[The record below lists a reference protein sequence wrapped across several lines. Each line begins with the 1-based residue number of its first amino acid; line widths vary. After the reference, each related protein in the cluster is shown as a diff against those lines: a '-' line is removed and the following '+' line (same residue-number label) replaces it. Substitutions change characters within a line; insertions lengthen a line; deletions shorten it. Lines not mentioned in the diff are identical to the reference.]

1 MCQVDEE
8 YDSPLEQKSLPAFT
22 KKCMKCKEGIAVLI
36 IRVGDA
42 FCRGCF
48 KEYFI
53 HKFRA
58 MLGKNRVIFPGE
70 KASIDIKQV
79 LLAVSGGP
87 ASSCMLA
94 QVQEG
99 LSRDAP
105 KKLRFMPGIIYIDEG
120 GVCGQNAE
128 KREKAAAQLESIF
141 RNTGFPY
148 HIVPLEQVFTL
159 PESVLKPVCSREQ
172 PSSSAS
178 YKAAVDQHIRRE
190 VTRGQ
195 GEPAVEE
202 SQDALGR
209 LHLQASTYKP
219 EHRLALEGL
228 FSSLKTLTAKQ
239 DMLHTLR
246 QHLILHTARI
256 NGYSKVMMGD
266 SCTRL
271 AIKLLTN
278 ISLGRGAALAAD
290 TAFSDSRYGDV
301 VMVRPM
307 RDYSSKE
314 IGFYNR
320 LFEVESVFIPGLDT
334 KTADKASIQRLTES
348 FVVKLQANFPSTVST
363 VYRTSEKL
371 NTASPPQSSTTEAA
385 AKCLLCLCALDTR
398 AGKLQHYPYEATAFH
413 ATLMSEQLSRRT
425 REEKGQGDA
434 GCCQGQNQACGDG
447 SCCSTSRVPV
457 ATDLK
462 SLLCYSCRLTVKDM
476 TALETL
482 PPYIT
487 AEAEKRQ
494 RRAAMKTEIDEF
506 LLEDEGED

>member
-1 MCQVDEE
+1 MCQVEEE
-8 YDSPLEQKSLPAFT
+8 YERHLEKKSQPAVS
-22 KKCMKCKEGIAVLI
+22 KKCMKCKDFTAVLI

-70 KASIDIKQV
+70 KV

-105 KKLRFMPGIIYIDEG
+105 KKLRFMPGIIYIDES

-128 KREKAAAQLESIF
+128 EREKAVVQLESIF
-141 RNTGFPY
+141 RKTGFPY
-148 HIVPLEQVFTL
+148 YIVPLEQVFTL
-159 PESVLKPVCSREQ
+159 PDSVLEPVCGREQ
-172 PSSSAS
+172 PCSSTS

-190 VTRGQ
+190 VTRCH
-195 GEPAVEE
+195 GEAAVEE
-202 SQDALGR
+202 SKDALGR
-209 LHLQASTYKP
+209 LCLQTFAYKP
-219 EHRLALEGL
+219 EHKLALEGL
-228 FSSLKTLTAKQ
+228 FSSLKTLTAKL

-246 QHLILHTARI
+246 QHLILYIARI

-278 ISLGRGAALAAD
+278 ISLGRGAALSAD

-301 VMVRPM
+301 VNLRPM

-314 IGFYNR
+314 ISFYNR
-320 LFEVESVFIPGLDT
+320 LFAVQSVFIPGLDT

-348 FVVKLQANFPSTVST
+348 FVVKLQADFPSTVST

-371 NTASPPQSSTTEAA
+371 HTACPPQSSSTEAA
-385 AKCLLCLCALDTR
+385 AKCLLCLCSLDTK
-398 AGKLQHYPYEATAFH
+398 AEEATAFH

-425 REEKGQGDA
+425 LEEKGQSDV

-447 SCCSTSRVPV
+447 GCCSTSRVPV

-476 TALETL
+476 TALDSL

-487 AEAEKRQ
+487 SEAEKRQ
-494 RRAAMKTEIDEF
+494 RRATMKTEISEF
-506 LLEDEGED
+506 LLEDDGADDE

>member
-8 YDSPLEQKSLPAFT
+8 YNSPLEHKSLPAVS
-22 KKCMKCKEGIAVLI
+22 KKCMKCKEGTAVLI

-42 FCRGCF
+42 FCRSCF

-70 KASIDIKQV
+70 KV

-128 KREKAAAQLESIF
+128 EREKAVVQLESIF
-141 RNTGFPY
+141 RMTGFPY

-159 PESVLKPVCSREQ
+159 PESVLEPVYSREQ
-172 PSSSAS
+172 PGSS
-178 YKAAVDQHIRRE
+178 YKAAVDQHIRTE
-190 VTRGQ
+190 VTRGH

-202 SQDALGR
+202 TQDAVGR
-209 LHLQASTYKP
+209 LSLQASTYKP
-219 EHRLALEGL
+219 EHKLALEGL

-239 DMLHTLR
+239 DMLQILR
-246 QHLILHTARI
+246 HHLILHTARI
-256 NGYSKVMMGD
+256 NGYSKVMIGD

-320 LFEVESVFIPGLDT
+320 LFEVQSVFIPGLDT

-348 FVVKLQANFPSTVST
+348 FVVKLQADFPSTVST

-371 NTASPPQSSTTEAA
+371 HTACPPQSSTTEAA
-385 AKCLLCLCALDTR
+385 AKCLLCLCALDTK
-398 AGKLQHYPYEATAFH
+398 AGKLQH
-413 ATLMSEQLSRRT
+413 
-425 REEKGQGDA
+425 
-434 GCCQGQNQACGDG
+434 
-447 SCCSTSRVPV
+447 
-457 ATDLK
+457 
-462 SLLCYSCRLTVKDM
+462 
-476 TALETL
+476 
-482 PPYIT
+482 
-487 AEAEKRQ
+487 
-494 RRAAMKTEIDEF
+494 
-506 LLEDEGED
+506 